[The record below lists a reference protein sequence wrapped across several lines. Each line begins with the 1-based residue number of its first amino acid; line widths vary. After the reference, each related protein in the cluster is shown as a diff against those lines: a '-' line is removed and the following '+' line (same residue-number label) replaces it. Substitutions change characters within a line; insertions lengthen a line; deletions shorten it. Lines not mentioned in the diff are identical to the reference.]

1 MKKTLNT
8 IITFFKVEMWQI
20 RREDVSPLAY
30 VCLMVLKRLVVTVKF
45 FTTRSVTDLASAL
58 TYSTVLAIVPIVAVV
73 FAIAR
78 GFGFSKYIE
87 VWFRDALSSQP
98 QAAETIIVFV
108 NSYLV
113 HTKGGVFLGIGL
125 VFMLFTVLM
134 LISNIE
140 KAFNS
145 IWQVQH
151 PRSLFRTITDYL
163 AMFFLV
169 PIVIVVTSGVSI
181 VMATFAQDI
190 NEYVVLGP
198 MMRLVITVMPYVL
211 MSAVFVC
218 LFIFMPN
225 TKVNFSAAFFPGIL
239 SGIAM
244 QLLQVFY
251 IHSQIFLSSYNA
263 IYGSFAALPL
273 FMLWVQISWS
283 ICLFGAELSYT
294 SQNMES
300 FDLLGQMD
308 DLSYRYRMML
318 SALLLGKI
326 CKRFDEGKPAYTAV
340 ELKLETN
347 IPVRIVQQL
356 LFDMQNANLVTYV
369 ASDEK
374 DTQARYQPAVSLK
387 HLTLG
392 FMMGRLESAGKWNL
406 DFDVRKHLKTKE
418 WVEFYKLRRKY
429 LSELDE
435 ISLSKL

>member
-1 MKKTLNT
+1 
-8 IITFFKVEMWQI
+8 MWQI
-20 RREDVSPLAY
+20 RREDVSPIVYL
-30 VCLMVLKRLVVTVKF
+30 CLMVLKRLVVTVKF

-58 TYSTVLAIVPIVAVV
+58 TYSTLLAIVPILAVV

-98 QAAETIIVFV
+98 QAAETIIGFV

-113 HTKGGVFLGIGL
+113 HTKGGLFLGIGL

-140 KAFNS
+140 KAFNR
-145 IWQVQH
+145 IWQVRH

-169 PIVIVVTSGVSI
+169 PIVVTSGLSI

-198 MMRLVITVMPYVL
+198 VMSFVITVMPYVL
-211 MSAVFVC
+211 MSGVFVC

-251 IHSQIFLSSYNA
+251 IHSQILLSSYNA

-273 FMLWVQISWS
+273 FMLWVQISWL

-300 FDLLGQMD
+300 FDLMGQLD
-308 DLSYRYRMML
+308 ELSYRYRMML
-318 SALLLGKI
+318 SALILGKV
-326 CKRFDEGKPAYTAV
+326 CKRFDEGKPAYTVV

-369 ASDEK
+369 AGDEK
-374 DTQARYQPAVSLK
+374 EAQARYQPAVALK

-392 FMMGRLESAGKWNL
+392 YMMSRLESAGKWNL
-406 DFDVRKHLKTKE
+406 DLDVRKHLNTEQWLK
-418 WVEFYKLRRKY
+418 FYKLRRKY
-429 LSELDE
+429 LNELDE
-435 ISLSKL
+435 ISLSNL